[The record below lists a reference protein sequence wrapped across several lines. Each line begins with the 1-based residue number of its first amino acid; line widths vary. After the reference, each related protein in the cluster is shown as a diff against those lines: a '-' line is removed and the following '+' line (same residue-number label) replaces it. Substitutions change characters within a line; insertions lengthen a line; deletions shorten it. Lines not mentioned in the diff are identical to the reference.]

1 MIPRASQ
8 FTDKFQQ
15 IEGEC
20 LKELAP
26 FRTNPH
32 QTSTFQYVVRAPK
45 CYLYDDAT
53 NTQIQEYLPNGI
65 NFKTYA
71 LQNFPSPTPK
81 SLRPQCHQLGKA
93 LAQYIMGFNRK
104 TDAKLHEELERNKA
118 MQALKHMINYD
129 WLLQRVDQFPS
140 ILEEAREVF
149 VKVKEQALD
158 ELNAVPED
166 LKPIH
171 GDLWPG
177 K

>member
-1 MIPRASQ
+1 
-8 FTDKFQQ
+8 
-15 IEGEC
+15 
-20 LKELAP
+20 
-26 FRTNPH
+26 
-32 QTSTFQYVVRAPK
+32 
-45 CYLYDDAT
+45 
-53 NTQIQEYLPNGI
+53 
-65 NFKTYA
+65 
-71 LQNFPSPTPK
+71 
-81 SLRPQCHQLGKA
+81 
-93 LAQYIMGFNRK
+93 MGFNRK